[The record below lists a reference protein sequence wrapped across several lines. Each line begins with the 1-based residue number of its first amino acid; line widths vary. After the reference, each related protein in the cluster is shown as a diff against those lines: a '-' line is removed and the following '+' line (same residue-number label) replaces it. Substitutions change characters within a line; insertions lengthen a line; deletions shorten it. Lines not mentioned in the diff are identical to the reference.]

1 MIDTN
6 NKTTQSLSLDE
17 QPGKLSNVTGLPDE
31 SPHGVVFP
39 PCPTAR
45 KPRGRPA
52 TGKAMTPAEKQ
63 RAYRERQK
71 AKSGYVDPAT
81 VEEIKRMQEEITSLR
96 KALIARDATGLKK
109 IDELREE
116 NEKLKKQLSSRYEKP
131 SKGLSY
137 RKLTEA
143 AFDQVKT
150 NEKSADVKAAKDW
163 SFGTYLLWDYLAPS
177 MNVQEAAYQA
187 DNEKLRK
194 MVGLGPKDPK

>member
-1 MIDTN
+1 MIDPADKQT
-6 NKTTQSLSLDE
+6 KTLPLDE
-17 QPGKLSNVTGLPDE
+17 QPAK
-31 SPHGVVFP
+31 
-39 PCPTAR
+39 R
-45 KPRGRPA
+45 KRGRPA
-52 TGKAMTPAEKQ
+52 TGNAMTPAEKQ

-163 SFGTYLLWDYLAPS
+163 SFGTYLLWDYLAPL
-177 MNVQEAAYQA
+177 MNVQAAAYEA
-187 DNEKLRK
+187 DSEKLRK
-194 MVGLGPKDPK
+194 MVGLGPKASE

>member
-1 MIDTN
+1 MIDPAD
-6 NKTTQSLSLDE
+6 KQTQSLPLDE
-17 QPGKLSNVTGLPDE
+17 LP
-31 SPHGVVFP
+31 
-39 PCPTAR
+39 AKKR
-45 KPRGRPA
+45 RGRPS

-81 VEEIKRMQEEITSLR
+81 VEEIKRMQAEITSLR
-96 KALIARDATGLKK
+96 AALVAT
-109 IDELREE
+109 DRLREE

-163 SFGTYLLWDYLAPS
+163 SFGTYLLWDYLAPL
-177 MNVQEAAYQA
+177 MNVQAAAYEA
-187 DNEKLRK
+187 DSAKLRK
-194 MVGLGPKDPK
+194 MVGLGPKASE

>member
-1 MIDTN
+1 MIDANDKQTRPID
-6 NKTTQSLSLDE
+6 LE
-17 QPGKLSNVTGLPDE
+17 HEFFRPQPK
-31 SPHGVVFP
+31 H
-39 PCPTAR
+39 
-45 KPRGRPA
+45 RGRPA
-52 TGKAMTPAEKQ
+52 TGKAMSNAERQ
-63 RAYRERQK
+63 RVYRERQK
-71 AKSGYVDPAT
+71 AKSWCVDPAT
-81 VEEIKRMQEEITSLR
+81 VEEVKRMQEEITSLR

-163 SFGTYLLWDYLAPS
+163 SFGTYLLWDYLAPL